1 MLQRLPERLPPCDPR
16 TMNHPATQ
24 SRTASIAAFILLA
37 LIWGSTWLVI
47 KDQIGAMPPSWS
59 VTWRFVLAAPAM
71 FALAALRR
79 EKLLIA
85 PEGMRLAVVIGI
97 LQFSTNF
104 QLVYASENYVTSGL
118 VAVIFAL
125 AMVPNAVLGRI
136 FVGAPLSRRFLAGSA
151 VALAGIA
158 MLLLHEYRIAML
170 GGGVLLGIAMASCAV
185 LSVSVANVTQAS
197 QIARRQPLV
206 PLIAW
211 SMLWGAVANALI
223 ALTVSGPPVI
233 DTRLTSLAGVAYLA
247 IAGSVITFPLYFTL
261 IRDWGPGKAAYN
273 GVAVPVV
280 AMALSTL
287 FEGYSWSL
295 LAASGAALAMLGLL
309 IALSGGSSQ
318 SASSAASPSRKPG

>member
-1 MLQRLPERLPPCDPR
+1 
-16 TMNHPATQ
+16 MNHDKTQ
-24 SRTASIAAFILLA
+24 SRAASIAAFILLS

-47 KDQIGAMPPSWS
+47 KDQIEAMPPSWS
-59 VTWRFVLAAPAM
+59 VAWRFILAAPAM
-71 FALAALRR
+71 FALAALRG
-79 EKLLIA
+79 EKLLIS

-104 QLVYASENYVTSGL
+104 QLVYASEKYVTSGL

-125 AMVPNAVLGRI
+125 ALVPNALLGRI

-158 MLLLHEYRIAML
+158 MLLLHEYRIATL

-185 LSVSVANVTQAS
+185 LSVSVSNVAQAS

-206 PLIAW
+206 PLVAW
-211 SMLWGAVANALI
+211 SMLWGAAANVAI
-223 ALTVSGPPVI
+223 ALTLSGPPVI
-233 DTRLTSLAGVAYLA
+233 DTKLTSLAGIAYLA
-247 IAGSVITFPLYFTL
+247 IIGTVVTFPLYFAL
-261 IRDWGPGKAAYN
+261 IRSWGPGKAAYN

-287 FEGYSWSL
+287 FEGYQWSL
-295 LAASGAALAMLGLL
+295 LAASGAVLAMIGLL
-309 IALSGGSSQ
+309 IALSG
-318 SASSAASPSRKPG
+318 RK

>member
-1 MLQRLPERLPPCDPR
+1 V
-16 TMNHPATQ
+16 NHDKTQ
-24 SRTASIAAFILLA
+24 SRAASIAAFILLS

-47 KDQIGAMPPSWS
+47 KDQIEAMPPSWS
-59 VTWRFVLAAPAM
+59 VAWRFILAAPAM
-71 FALAALRR
+71 FALAALRGG
-79 EKLLIA
+79 KLLIS

-104 QLVYASENYVTSGL
+104 QLVYASEKYVTSGL

-125 AMVPNAVLGRI
+125 ALVPNALLGRI
-136 FVGAPLSRRFLAGSA
+136 FVGAPLSWRFLAGSA

-158 MLLLHEYRIAML
+158 MLLLHEYRIATL

-185 LSVSVANVTQAS
+185 LSVSVSNVAQAS

-206 PLIAW
+206 PLVAW
-211 SMLWGAVANALI
+211 SMLWGAVVNVAI
-223 ALTVSGPPVI
+223 ALTLSGPPVI
-233 DTRLTSLAGVAYLA
+233 DTRLISLAGIAYLA
-247 IAGSVITFPLYFTL
+247 IIGTVVTFPLYFAL

-287 FEGYSWSL
+287 FEGYQWSL
-295 LAASGAALAMLGLL
+295 LAASGAVLAMIGLL
-309 IALSGGSSQ
+309 IALSG
-318 SASSAASPSRKPG
+318 RK